1 MSFNVASLT
10 NYVNEQS
17 TDLISRL
24 YFEKTSSDYFTLQSG
39 VKKTDALHLLAV
51 TAFPQDG
58 SGCSPTA
65 SGDVTFSNRDITVG
79 QITYFS
85 GFCMKDLIPKYTQIL
100 LRAGNAETEDM
111 AFEAE
116 VADSI
121 IKTIMEHNETADWQ
135 GDTASGNVYINR
147 YDGLIKIIDAATTAV
162 AGNTSAATS
171 ITSGASGNVDTLV
184 NNICN
189 ARPAKVKSAANQV
202 LFVGQDTF
210 DKFVDTLNAKNLY
223 NVDATSWAN
232 YSVSIPGKNVTLVG
246 VVGLDGTDR
255 MFLGTQENFF
265 LGFDLQNDEEEFDMW
280 YEKKDDKV
288 YYRVKFK
295 RGLQVA
301 YPNEIVEFTLSSLIL
316 TITI

>member
-10 NYVNEQS
+10 NYVNEQQ

-65 SGDVTFSNRDITVG
+65 SGDVVFSNRDITVG

-100 LRAGNAETEDM
+100 LRAGNAETEEM

-121 IKTIMEHNETADWQ
+121 IKTIMEHNEVADWQ

-162 AGNTSAATS
+162 DGNTTSATA
-171 ITSGASGNVDTLV
+171 ITSGASGNVDSLV
-184 NNICN
+184 NAMAN
-189 ARPAKVKSAANQV
+189 ARPAKVKSALNQV

-210 DKFVDTLNAKNLY
+210 DKYVDTLNAKNLF

-232 YSVSIPGKNVTLVG
+232 YSVSIPGKNITLVG

-301 YPNEIVEFTLSSLIL
+301 YPNEIVEFTLAS
-316 TITI
+316 

>member
-1 MSFNVASLT
+1 MSFDVSSLT

-65 SGDVTFSNRDITVG
+65 SGDVNFSNRDITVG
-79 QITYFS
+79 QITYYS
-85 GFCMKDLIPKYTQIL
+85 GFCMKDLIPKYTQIM

-111 AFEAE
+111 MFEAE

-121 IKTIMEHNETADWQ
+121 IKTIMEHNEVADWQ
-135 GDTASGNVYINR
+135 GNTASANVYINK

-162 AGNTSAATS
+162 DGNTSAATS
-171 ITSGASGNVDTLV
+171 ITSGASGNVDTLIT
-184 NNICN
+184 NICN
-189 ARPAKVKSAANQV
+189 ARPAKVKSAPNQV
-202 LFVGQDTF
+202 LFIGQDNF
-210 DKFVDTLNAKNLY
+210 DKYVDTLNAKNLY
-223 NVDATSWAN
+223 HVDATSWAN

-301 YPNEIVEFTLSSLIL
+301 YPNEIVEFTLAV
-316 TITI
+316 

>member
-65 SGDVTFSNRDITVG
+65 SGDVVFSNRDITVG

-100 LRAGNAETEDM
+100 LRAGNAETEEM

-121 IKTIMEHNETADWQ
+121 IKTIMEHNEVADWQ

-162 AGNTSAATS
+162 DGNTTAATA
-171 ITSGASGNVDTLV
+171 ITSGASGNVDSLV
-184 NNICN
+184 NAMAN
-189 ARPAKVKSAANQV
+189 ARPAKVKSALNQV

-210 DKFVDTLNAKNLY
+210 DKYVDTLNAKNLF

-232 YSVSIPGKNVTLVG
+232 YSVSIPGKNITLVG

-301 YPNEIVEFTLSSLIL
+301 YPNEIVEFTLAV
-316 TITI
+316 

>member
-1 MSFNVASLT
+1 MSFDVSTLT
-10 NYVNEQS
+10 DYVNEQS

-51 TAFPQDG
+51 SAIPQDG
-58 SGCSPTA
+58 SGCSATA
-65 SGDVTFSNRDITVG
+65 SGDVDFTDRDLTVG

-111 AFEAE
+111 AFESE
-116 VADSI
+116 VAESV
-121 IKTIMEHNETADWQ
+121 IKTIMEHNEVADWQ
-135 GDTASGNVYINR
+135 GDTVVTNTNVYTNK
-147 YDGLIKIIDAATTAV
+147 YDGLIKIIDNATTAID
-162 AGNTSAATS
+162 GNTSSATA
-171 ITSGASGNVDTLV
+171 ITSGASGNVDTL
-184 NNICN
+184 ISDMAN

-210 DKFVDTLNAKNLY
+210 DKYVDTLNAKNLY
-223 NVDATSWAN
+223 HVNATDWAN
-232 YSVSIPGKNVTLVG
+232 YTVSIPGKNVTLVG
-246 VVGLDGTDR
+246 VVGLDGTNR

-280 YEKKDDKV
+280 YDKKDDKV

-301 YPNEIVEFTLSSLIL
+301 YPDEIVEFSF
-316 TITI
+316 

>member
-1 MSFNVASLT
+1 MSFDVSSLT

-58 SGCSPTA
+58 SGCSATA
-65 SGDVTFSNRDITVG
+65 SGDVNFTDRNLTVG

-85 GFCMKDLIPKYTQIL
+85 GFCMKDLIPKYTQTL
-100 LRAGNAETEDM
+100 LRAGNAETEGM
-111 AFEAE
+111 TFEAE

-121 IKTIMEHNETADWQ
+121 VKTIMEHNEVADWQ
-135 GDTASGNVYINR
+135 GDTGSGNVYINR
-147 YDGLIKIIDAATTAV
+147 YDGLIKTIDAATTAV
-162 AGNTSAATS
+162 DGNTSAATS
-171 ITSGASGNVDTLV
+171 ITSGASGNVDTIV

-301 YPNEIVEFTLSSLIL
+301 YPNEIVEFTLAV
-316 TITI
+316 

>member
-65 SGDVTFSNRDITVG
+65 SGDVVFSNRDITVG

-100 LRAGNAETEDM
+100 LRAGNAETEEM

-121 IKTIMEHNETADWQ
+121 IKTIMEHNEVADWQ

-162 AGNTSAATS
+162 DGNTSAATA
-171 ITSGASGNVDTLV
+171 ITSGASGNVDSLV
-184 NNICN
+184 NAMAN
-189 ARPAKVKSAANQV
+189 ARPAKVKSALNQV

-210 DKFVDTLNAKNLY
+210 DKYVDTLNAKNLF

-232 YSVSIPGKNVTLVG
+232 YSVSIPGKNITLVG

-280 YEKKDDKV
+280 YEKMEDKV

-301 YPNEIVEFTLSSLIL
+301 YPNEIVEFTLAS
-316 TITI
+316 

>member
-1 MSFNVASLT
+1 MSFEVSSLT

-51 TAFPQDG
+51 NAFPQDG
-58 SGCSPTA
+58 SGCSPA
-65 SGDVTFSNRDITVG
+65 SSGDVVFTNRDITVG

-111 AFEAE
+111 TFESE
-116 VADSI
+116 VAESV
-121 IKTIMEHNETADWQ
+121 IKTIMEQNEVADWQ
-135 GDTASGNVYINR
+135 GDLTSANIYLNK
-147 YDGLIKIIDAATTAV
+147 YTGLIKTIDDATTAV
-162 AGNTSAATS
+162 NGNTSNSMS
-171 ITSGASGNVDTLV
+171 ITSGASGNIDTL
-184 NNICN
+184 ISDMAN
-189 ARPAKVKSAANQV
+189 ARPANVKSAPNQV
-202 LFVGQDTF
+202 LFIGQDNF
-210 DKFVDTLNAKNLY
+210 DKYVDTLNAKNLY
-223 NVDATSWAN
+223 HVNATDWAN
-232 YSVSIPGKNVTLVG
+232 YTVSIPGKNVTLVG
-246 VVGLDGTDR
+246 VVGLDGTNR

-280 YEKKDDKV
+280 YDKKDDKV

-301 YPNEIVEFTLSSLIL
+301 YPNEIVEFTIY
-316 TITI
+316 IP

>member
-1 MSFNVASLT
+1 MSFDVSTLT

-58 SGCSPTA
+58 SSCSATA
-65 SGDVTFSNRDITVG
+65 SGDVVFTDRDLTVG

-85 GFCMKDLIPKYTQIL
+85 GFCMKDLISKYTQIL
-100 LRAGNAETEDM
+100 LRAGNAETEEIS
-111 AFEAE
+111 FEAE
-116 VADSI
+116 IADSV

-135 GDTASGNVYINR
+135 GDTASANVYINR
-147 YDGLIKIIDAATTAV
+147 YDGLIKTIDAATTAV
-162 AGNTSAATS
+162 DGNTGAVTAATG
-171 ITSGASGNVDTLV
+171 ITSGASGNVDTLITNLV
-184 NNICN
+184 N
-189 ARPAKVKSAANQV
+189 ARPSKVKSAPNQV

-210 DKFVDTLNAKNLY
+210 DKYVDTLNAKNLF
-223 NVDATSWAN
+223 NVNATDWAN
-232 YSVSIPGKNVTLVG
+232 YTVNVVGKNVKLVG

-301 YPNEIVEFTLSSLIL
+301 YPNEIVEFTLVP
-316 TITI
+316 

>member
-65 SGDVTFSNRDITVG
+65 SGDVVFSNRDITVG

-121 IKTIMEHNETADWQ
+121 IKTIMEHNEVADWQ
-135 GDTASGNVYINR
+135 GDTASANVYINR
-147 YDGLIKIIDAATTAV
+147 YDGLIKTIDAAATAV
-162 AGNTSAATS
+162 SGNTSAATS
-171 ITSGASGNVDTLV
+171 ITSGASGNVDSLV
-184 NNICN
+184 NAMAN
-189 ARPAKVKSAANQV
+189 ARPAKVKSALNQV

-210 DKFVDTLNAKNLY
+210 DKYVDTLNAKNLF

-232 YSVSIPGKNVTLVG
+232 YSVGVVGKNVTLVG

-255 MFLGTQENFF
+255 MFLGTQDNFF

-301 YPNEIVEFTLSSLIL
+301 YPNEIVEFTLAV
-316 TITI
+316 

>member
-1 MSFNVASLT
+1 MSFDVSSLT

-39 VKKTDALHLLAV
+39 VKKTDALHLLSV

-65 SGDVTFSNRDITVG
+65 SGDVNFTNRDITVG

-100 LRAGNAETEDM
+100 LRAGNEETEDM
-111 AFEAE
+111 TFEAE
-116 VADSI
+116 VADNI

-162 AGNTSAATS
+162 DGNTSAATA
-171 ITSGASGNVDTLV
+171 ITSGASGNVDTL
-184 NNICN
+184 ISDLCN

-210 DKFVDTLNAKNLY
+210 DKYVDTLNAKNLY
-223 NVDATSWAN
+223 HVNATDWAN
-232 YSVSIPGKNVTLVG
+232 YTVSIPGKNVTLVG
-246 VVGLDGTDR
+246 VVGLDGTNR

-301 YPNEIVEFTLSSLIL
+301 YPNEIVEFTL
-316 TITI
+316 TV

>member
-58 SGCSPTA
+58 STCSATA

-116 VADSI
+116 VANSI
-121 IKTIMEHNETADWQ
+121 IKTIMEHNEIADWS
-135 GDTASGNVYINR
+135 GDTGSGNVYLNK

-162 AGNTSAATS
+162 DGNTSAATS
-171 ITSGASGNVDTLV
+171 ITSGASGNIDTLI

-189 ARPAKVKSAANQV
+189 ARPAKVKSASNQV

-210 DKFVDTLNAKNLY
+210 DKFVDTLNAKNLF

-246 VVGLDGTDR
+246 VVGLDGTNR

-301 YPNEIVEFTLSSLIL
+301 YPNEIVEFTLAV
-316 TITI
+316 

>member
-65 SGDVTFSNRDITVG
+65 SGDVVFSNRDITVG

-121 IKTIMEHNETADWQ
+121 IKTIMEHNEVADWQ
-135 GDTASGNVYINR
+135 GDTASANVYINR
-147 YDGLIKIIDAATTAV
+147 YDGLIKTIDAAATAV
-162 AGNTSAATS
+162 SGNTSAATS
-171 ITSGASGNVDTLV
+171 ITSGASGNVDSLV
-184 NNICN
+184 NAMAN
-189 ARPAKVKSAANQV
+189 ARPAKVKSALNQV

-210 DKFVDTLNAKNLY
+210 DKYVDTLNAKNLF

-232 YSVSIPGKNVTLVG
+232 YSVSIPGKNITLVG

-301 YPNEIVEFTLSSLIL
+301 YPNEIVEFTLAV
-316 TITI
+316 

>member
-1 MSFNVASLT
+1 MSFDVSTLT
-10 NYVNEQS
+10 DYVNEQS

-58 SGCSPTA
+58 SGCSATA
-65 SGDVTFSNRDITVG
+65 SGDVTFTDRNLTVG

-100 LRAGNAETEDM
+100 LRAGNGETEDM
-111 AFEAE
+111 VFEAE
-116 VADSI
+116 VAESV
-121 IKTIMEHNETADWQ
+121 IKTIMEHNEVADWQ
-135 GDTASGNVYINR
+135 GDTLSGNVYLNK
-147 YDGLIKIIDAATTAV
+147 YDGLIKIIDNATGV
-162 AGNTSAATS
+162 VDGNTSSATA
-171 ITSGASGNVDTLV
+171 ITSGASGNVDGLITD
-184 NNICN
+184 ICN

-210 DKFVDTLNAKNLY
+210 DKYVDTLNAKNLY
-223 NVDATSWAN
+223 NIDATDWAN
-232 YSVSIPGKNVTLVG
+232 YETSIAGKNVSLVG
-246 VVGLDGTDR
+246 VAGLDGTNR
-255 MFLGTQENFF
+255 MFLGVKDNFF
-265 LGFDLQNDEEEFDMW
+265 LGFDLQNDEEEFDFW
-280 YEKKDDKV
+280 YDKKDDKV

-301 YPNEIVEFTLSSLIL
+301 YPDEIVEFTLV
-316 TITI
+316 

>member
-1 MSFNVASLT
+1 MSFDVSTLT
-10 NYVNEQS
+10 DYVNEQS

-24 YFEKTSSDYFTLQSG
+24 YFEKTSSDYFTLQAG
-39 VKKTDALHLLAV
+39 VKKTDALHLLSV

-65 SGDVTFSNRDITVG
+65 SGDVDFTDRDITVG

-111 AFEAE
+111 TFEAE
-116 VADSI
+116 VADNI
-121 IKTIMEHNETADWQ
+121 IKTIMEHNEVADWQ
-135 GDTASGNVYINR
+135 GDTTSANVYINR
-147 YDGLIKIIDAATTAV
+147 YDGLIKIIDAATTAID
-162 AGNTSAATS
+162 GNTTAATT
-171 ITSGASGNVDTLV
+171 ITAGASGNVDTLITNV
-184 NNICN
+184 VN
-189 ARPAKVKSAANQV
+189 ARPAKVKSAPNQV

-210 DKFVDTLNAKNLY
+210 DKYVDTLNAKNLFH
-223 NVDATSWAN
+223 VDATDWAN
-232 YSVSIPGKNVTLVG
+232 YTLRIPGKNVTLVG
-246 VVGLDGTDR
+246 VVGLDGTNR

-301 YPNEIVEFTLSSLIL
+301 YPNEIVEFTLG
-316 TITI
+316 T

>member
-65 SGDVTFSNRDITVG
+65 SGDVVFTNRDITVG

-121 IKTIMEHNETADWQ
+121 IKTIMEHNEVADWQ

-162 AGNTSAATS
+162 DGNTTSATA

-184 NNICN
+184 NAMAN
-189 ARPAKVKSAANQV
+189 ARPAKVKSALNQV

-210 DKFVDTLNAKNLY
+210 DKYVDTLNAKNLF

-232 YSVSIPGKNVTLVG
+232 YSVSIPGKNITLVG

-301 YPNEIVEFTLSSLIL
+301 YPNEIVEFTLAS
-316 TITI
+316 

>member
-1 MSFNVASLT
+1 MSFDVSSLT

-65 SGDVTFSNRDITVG
+65 SGDVTFSNRDLTVG

-100 LRAGNAETEDM
+100 LRAGNGETEDM

-116 VADSI
+116 VADSV
-121 IKTIMEHNETADWQ
+121 IKTIMEHNEVADWQ
-135 GDTASGNVYINR
+135 GDTASANVYINR

-162 AGNTSAATS
+162 DGNTSSATA

-184 NNICN
+184 SDMAN

-210 DKFVDTLNAKNLY
+210 DKYVDTLNAKNLY
-223 NVDATSWAN
+223 HVNATDWAN
-232 YSVSIPGKNVTLVG
+232 YTVSIPGKNVTLVG
-246 VVGLDGTDR
+246 VAGLDGTDR

-280 YEKKDDKV
+280 YDKKDDKV

-301 YPNEIVEFTLSSLIL
+301 YPDEIVEFTL
-316 TITI
+316 TV

>member
-1 MSFNVASLT
+1 MSFNVSSLT

-65 SGDVTFSNRDITVG
+65 SGDVVFSNRDITVG

-100 LRAGNAETEDM
+100 LRAGNAETEEM

-121 IKTIMEHNETADWQ
+121 IKTIMEHNEVADWQ

-162 AGNTSAATS
+162 DGNTTSATA
-171 ITSGASGNVDTLV
+171 ITSGASGNVDSLV
-184 NNICN
+184 NAMAN
-189 ARPAKVKSAANQV
+189 ARPAKVKSALNQV

-210 DKFVDTLNAKNLY
+210 DKYVDTLNAKNLF

-232 YSVSIPGKNVTLVG
+232 YSVSIPGKNITLVG

-301 YPNEIVEFTLSSLIL
+301 YPNEIVEFTLAS
-316 TITI
+316 

>member
-1 MSFNVASLT
+1 MAFNVSSLT

-58 SGCSPTA
+58 SGCSPSA
-65 SGDVTFSNRDITVG
+65 SGSVVFTNRDITVG
-79 QITYFS
+79 QITYFD

-116 VADSI
+116 VANSI

-135 GDTASGNVYINR
+135 GDTASGNVFINR
-147 YDGLIKIIDAATTAV
+147 YDGLIKIIDAAATAI

-171 ITSGASGNVDTLV
+171 ITSGASGNVDTIV

-189 ARPAKVKSAANQV
+189 ARPAKVKSALNQV

-210 DKFVDTLNAKNLY
+210 DKYVDTLNAKNLF

-246 VVGLDGTDR
+246 VVGLDGTNR
-255 MFLGTQENFF
+255 MFLGTSDNFF

-280 YEKKDDKV
+280 YEKLEDKV

-301 YPNEIVEFTLSSLIL
+301 YPNEIVQFTLSA
-316 TITI
+316 

>member
-246 VVGLDGTDR
+246 VVGLDGTNR

-301 YPNEIVEFTLSSLIL
+301 YPNEIVEFTLAV
-316 TITI
+316 

>member
-1 MSFNVASLT
+1 MSFNVSSLT

-65 SGDVTFSNRDITVG
+65 SGDVVFSNRDITVG

-100 LRAGNAETEDM
+100 LRAGNAETEEM

-121 IKTIMEHNETADWQ
+121 IKTIMEHNEVADWQ

-162 AGNTSAATS
+162 DGNTSAATA
-171 ITSGASGNVDTLV
+171 ITSGASGNVDSLV
-184 NNICN
+184 NAMAN
-189 ARPAKVKSAANQV
+189 ARPAKVKSALNQV

-210 DKFVDTLNAKNLY
+210 DKYVDTLNAKNLF

-232 YSVSIPGKNVTLVG
+232 YSVSIPGKNITLVG

-301 YPNEIVEFTLSSLIL
+301 YPNEIVEFTLAS
-316 TITI
+316 

>member
-39 VKKTDALHLLAV
+39 VKKTDTLHLLAV

-65 SGDVTFSNRDITVG
+65 SGDVTFTNRDITVG

-162 AGNTSAATS
+162 DGNTSAATS

-301 YPNEIVEFTLSSLIL
+301 YPNEIVEFTLAV
-316 TITI
+316 

>member
-1 MSFNVASLT
+1 MAFNVASLT

-58 SGCSPTA
+58 SSCSATA

-116 VADSI
+116 VANSI
-121 IKTIMEHNETADWQ
+121 IKTIMEHNETADWN
-135 GDTASGNVYINR
+135 GDTGSGDVYLNK

-162 AGNTSAATS
+162 DGNTSAATS
-171 ITSGASGNVDTLV
+171 ITSGASGNIDTLV

-189 ARPAKVKSAANQV
+189 ARPAKVKSASNQV

-210 DKFVDTLNAKNLY
+210 DKFVDTLNAKNLF

-280 YEKKDDKV
+280 YEKMEDKV

-301 YPNEIVEFTLSSLIL
+301 YPNEIVEFTLAV
-316 TITI
+316 

>member
-1 MSFNVASLT
+1 MAFNVSSLT

-65 SGDVTFSNRDITVG
+65 SGSVVFTNRDITVG
-79 QITYFS
+79 QITYFD

-100 LRAGNAETEDM
+100 LRAGNAETEEM

-116 VADSI
+116 IADSI

-135 GDTASGNVYINR
+135 GDTASGNVFVNR
-147 YDGLIKIIDAATTAV
+147 YDGLIKIIGAAGTAI

-171 ITSGASGNVDTLV
+171 ITSGASGNVDTII
-184 NNICN
+184 NNMCN
-189 ARPAKVKSAANQV
+189 ARPAKVKSALNQV

-210 DKFVDTLNAKNLY
+210 DKFVDTLNAKNLF

-246 VVGLDGTDR
+246 VVGLDGTNR
-255 MFLGTQENFF
+255 MFLGTSDNFF

-280 YEKKDDKV
+280 YEKLEDKV

-301 YPNEIVEFTLSSLIL
+301 YPNEIVQFTLSA
-316 TITI
+316 

>member
-65 SGDVTFSNRDITVG
+65 SGDVVFSNRDITVG

-100 LRAGNAETEDM
+100 LRAGNAETEEM

-121 IKTIMEHNETADWQ
+121 IKTIMEHNEVADWQ
-135 GDTASGNVYINR
+135 GNTASGNVYINR
-147 YDGLIKIIDAATTAV
+147 YDGLIKIIDAATTAID
-162 AGNTSAATS
+162 GNTSAATS
-171 ITSGASGNVDTLV
+171 ITSGASGNIDTII

-189 ARPAKVKSAANQV
+189 ARPAKVKSAPNQV
-202 LFVGQDTF
+202 LFIGQDNF

-246 VVGLDGTDR
+246 VVGLDGTNR

-301 YPNEIVEFTLSSLIL
+301 YPNEIVEFTLAV
-316 TITI
+316 

>member
-65 SGDVTFSNRDITVG
+65 SGDVVFSNRDITVG

-121 IKTIMEHNETADWQ
+121 IKTIMEHNEVADWQ
-135 GDTASGNVYINR
+135 GDTASANVYINR

-162 AGNTSAATS
+162 DGNTSAATS
-171 ITSGASGNVDTLV
+171 ITSGASGNVDSLV
-184 NNICN
+184 NAMAN
-189 ARPAKVKSAANQV
+189 ARPAKVKSALNQV

-210 DKFVDTLNAKNLY
+210 DKYVDTLNAKNLF

-232 YSVSIPGKNVTLVG
+232 YSVSIPGKNITLVG

-301 YPNEIVEFTLSSLIL
+301 YPNEIVEFTLAV
-316 TITI
+316 

>member
-223 NVDATSWAN
+223 HVDATSWAN

-301 YPNEIVEFTLSSLIL
+301 YPNEIVEFTLAV
-316 TITI
+316 

>member
-1 MSFNVASLT
+1 MSFDVSSLT

-39 VKKTDALHLLAV
+39 VKRTDALHLLAV

-58 SGCSPTA
+58 SSCAVSA
-65 SGDVTFSNRDITVG
+65 SGDVTFTDRNLTVG

-121 IKTIMEHNETADWQ
+121 VKTIMEHNETADWQ

-162 AGNTSAATS
+162 DGNTSSATAIS
-171 ITSGASGNVDTLV
+171 SGASGNVDTL
-184 NNICN
+184 ISDMAN

-210 DKFVDTLNAKNLY
+210 DKYVDTLNAKNLY
-223 NVDATSWAN
+223 HVNATDWAN
-232 YSVSIPGKNVTLVG
+232 YTVSIPGKNVTLVG
-246 VVGLDGTDR
+246 VVGLDGTNR

-280 YEKKDDKV
+280 YDKKDDKV

-301 YPNEIVEFTLSSLIL
+301 YPDEIVEFTLA
-316 TITI
+316 

>member
-65 SGDVTFSNRDITVG
+65 SGDVVFSNRDITVG

-223 NVDATSWAN
+223 HVDATSWAN

-301 YPNEIVEFTLSSLIL
+301 YPNEIVEFTLAV
-316 TITI
+316 

>member
-1 MSFNVASLT
+1 MSFNVSSLT

-65 SGDVTFSNRDITVG
+65 SGDVVFSNRDITVG

-100 LRAGNAETEDM
+100 LRAGNAETEEM

-121 IKTIMEHNETADWQ
+121 IKTIMEHNEVADWQ

-162 AGNTSAATS
+162 DGNTSAATA
-171 ITSGASGNVDTLV
+171 ITSGASGNVDSLV
-184 NNICN
+184 NAMAN
-189 ARPAKVKSAANQV
+189 ARPAKVKSALNQV
-202 LFVGQDTF
+202 LYVGQDTF
-210 DKFVDTLNAKNLY
+210 DKYVDTLNAKNLF

-232 YSVSIPGKNVTLVG
+232 YSVSIPGKNITLVG

-301 YPNEIVEFTLSSLIL
+301 YPNEIVEFTLAS
-316 TITI
+316 